1 MIRICTLIIFII
13 TIAISVDSKAQMS
26 LDQQRYF
33 DSLTTILKGPGTD
46 SLKARAHYAMV
57 IYWAPRDTSKAKQ
70 CIEDGRRLSKGSPF
84 LNGVSYANEGY
95 LYYGTDINRS
105 EAAFKT
111 ADSLLSPFNSQDAY
125 QIRAN
130 VAINYAVIQQRR
142 DDDRAYIDIM
152 LNKAIPLA
160 SKAGDSGILAFQYI
174 GVGVAFM
181 NLEQYDKAEIY
192 LNDAIRIY
200 KAIHAS
206 AHRLIAAYNRAGEN
220 YICLKKY
227 DEAKRT
233 VDEVKPLLAP
243 YPESELY
250 AGHYMVEGLYYHHEK
265 KYTDAIRCF
274 DKGIAAAKGPNKVY
288 AIQEL
293 QFYKVKSLVAAKI
306 YAPAKDILLELM
318 KDEDVMA
325 LNSSRLEI
333 YEGLAESYAGLG
345 DMKPAYEWLKQSRHL
360 SDSLHESDVANDI
373 NALEIKYQRAE
384 SQKQII
390 ALKGKTA
397 QAALA
402 AKNSRL
408 YSWLFAL
415 ISLFLLI
422 VASFALLYYRSNKK
436 LLAQKEL
443 NHQQQL
449 TEIEQEQ
456 RLKFG
461 QAVLQGEE
469 RERHRLA
476 RDLHDG
482 LGGMLAAV
490 KLNLSGQV
498 SGSADQR
505 TELGKIITQVDSSVT
520 ELRRIA
526 HNMMPV
532 NLLKFGLE
540 TALRDMCESL
550 MTDRLHIDFQAYGIG
565 SISEEKQI
573 HIYRII
579 QEMLSNAIKH
589 ADATNIIL
597 QCNQDGDMFLITLED
612 DGKGFDTAINV
623 KGIGLSNMKNRV
635 GFLNGV
641 IDITSVI
648 NGGTTIN
655 IELNVG

>member
-1 MIRICTLIIFII
+1 MIRLYILIVLII
-13 TIAISVDSKAQMS
+13 TISISSKAQMP
-26 LDQQRYF
+26 LDQQRYL

-46 SLKARAHYAMV
+46 SLKARANYALV
-57 IYWAPRDTSKAKQ
+57 IYWVPRDTARARQS
-70 CIEDGRRLSKGSPF
+70 IEEGRRLSKGSAF
-84 LNGVSYANEGY
+84 LSGLSYAHEGY
-95 LYYGTDINRS
+95 LYYSRDIDRS
-105 EAAFKT
+105 EAAFKK
-111 ADSLLSPFNSQDAY
+111 ADSLLRLYDTKDAY

-130 VAINYAVIQQRR
+130 IWINCAIIQQRK
-142 DDDRAYIDIM
+142 DDDRAYIDLV

-160 SKAGDSGILAFQYI
+160 SKSGDSAIVASQYV

-181 NLEQYDKAEIY
+181 NLEQYDKAEVY

-200 KAIHAS
+200 KAIHAPVP
-206 AHRLIAAYNRAGEN
+206 RLIAAYNRAGEN
-220 YICLKKY
+220 YICLEKY
-227 DEAKRT
+227 EEAKRT
-233 VDEVKPLLAP
+233 VDEVKPILAP

-250 AGHYMVEGLYYHHEK
+250 AGHYMVEGLYYHHLK

-274 DKGIAAAKGPNKVY
+274 DKGMAAAKGPNKIY

-293 QFYKVKSLVAAKI
+293 QFYKVKSLLAAKI
-306 YAPAKDILLELM
+306 YGPAKDILLALM
-318 KDEDVMA
+318 QDEDVMS

-345 DMKPAYEWLKQSRHL
+345 QMKPAYDWLKQSRHL

-373 NALEIKYQRAE
+373 NALEMKYQRAE

-390 ALKGKTA
+390 ALKGKNE

-415 ISLFLLI
+415 VSLFLLF
-422 VASFALLYYRSNKK
+422 VAAFALLYYRSNKK
-436 LLAQKEL
+436 LLVQKEL

-469 RERHRLA
+469 QERHRLA

-490 KLNLSGQV
+490 KLNLSGQL
-498 SGSADQR
+498 SDGANQR
-505 TELGKIITQVDSSVT
+505 TALERIITQVDSSVT

-532 NLLKFGLE
+532 NLLRFGLE

-550 MTDRLHIDFQAYGIG
+550 MTDGLSIDFQAYGI
-565 SISEEKQI
+565 SRAMQEEKQI
-573 HIYRII
+573 HIYRIV
-579 QEMLSNAIKH
+579 QEMLSNAIRH
-589 ADATNIIL
+589 AAATSIML
-597 QCNQDGDMFLITLED
+597 QCNQDEDMFLITLED
-612 DGKGFDTAINV
+612 DGKGFDTTLRG
-623 KGIGLSNMKNRV
+623 KGIGLTNIRNRV
-635 GFLNGV
+635 GFLNGI

-648 NGGTTIN
+648 NGGTIIN

>member
-1 MIRICTLIIFII
+1 
-13 TIAISVDSKAQMS
+13 MS

-33 DSLTTILKGPGTD
+33 DSLNTILKGPGPD
-46 SLKARAHYAMV
+46 SLKARAYYAMV
-57 IYWAPRDTSKAKQ
+57 IYWVPRDTSKAKQ
-70 CIEDGRRLSKGSPF
+70 CIEDGRRLSKGSTF
-84 LNGVSYANEGY
+84 LNGVAYANEGY
-95 LYYGTDINRS
+95 LYYGTDIDRS
-105 EAAFKT
+105 EAAFRK
-111 ADSLLSPFNSQDAY
+111 ADSLLSPFNNQDAY

-142 DDDRAYIDIM
+142 DDDRTYIDIM

-160 SKAGDSGILAFQYI
+160 SKAGDSGILAFQYV
-174 GVGVAFM
+174 GVGLAFM

-206 AHRLIAAYNRAGEN
+206 AHRLVAAYNRAGEN

-243 YPESELY
+243 YPDSELY
-250 AGHYMVEGLYYHHEK
+250 AGHYMVEGLYYHHER

-293 QFYKVKSLVAAKI
+293 QFYKVKSLLAAKI

-390 ALKGKTA
+390 ALKGKTE

-402 AKNSRL
+402 ARNSRL

-415 ISLFLLI
+415 VSLFLLI
-422 VASFALLYYRSNKK
+422 VATFALLYYRSNRK
-436 LLAQKEL
+436 LLKQKEL
-443 NHQQQL
+443 NHHQQL
-449 TEIEQEQ
+449 TEIEQQQ

-469 RERHRLA
+469 QERHRLA

-490 KLNLSGQV
+490 KLNLSGQL
-498 SGSADQR
+498 SGTADQR
-505 TELGKIITQVDSSVT
+505 TELGKIISQVDSSVT

-540 TALRDMCESL
+540 TALRDLCESM
-550 MTDRLHIDFQAYGIG
+550 MTDQLHIDFQAYGIG
-565 SISEEKQI
+565 HISGEKQI
-573 HIYRII
+573 HIYRIV
-579 QEMLSNAIKH
+579 QEMLSNAIRH
-589 ADATNIIL
+589 AAASNIIL
-597 QCNQDGDMFLITLED
+597 QCSQDGHMFLITLED
-612 DGKGFDTAINV
+612 DGKGFDTAMNT

>member
-1 MIRICTLIIFII
+1 MIRIYTLIALIV
-13 TIAISVDSKAQMS
+13 AMSVRCEAQVS
-26 LDQQRYF
+26 LNQQRYY
-33 DSLTTILKGPGTD
+33 DSLTAILNSPGAD
-46 SLKARAHYAMV
+46 SLKARAHYALT
-57 IYWAPRDTSKAKQ
+57 IYWVPRDTTKAKQ
-70 CIEDGRRLSKGSPF
+70 CIEEGRKLSKGSAF
-84 LNGVSYANEGY
+84 LQGIAYANEGY
-95 LYYGTDINRS
+95 LYYGSDIDRS
-105 EAAFKT
+105 EAAFKK
-111 ADSLLSPFNSQDAY
+111 ADSLLTPYDNRDAC

-130 VAINYAVIQQRR
+130 IWINCAVIQQRK
-142 DDDRAYIDIM
+142 DDDRGYIDLV

-160 SKAGDSGILAFQYI
+160 SRAGDSVIMASQYV
-174 GVGVAFM
+174 GVSVAFM
-181 NLEQYDKAEIY
+181 NIEQYDKAEVY

-200 KAIHAS
+200 KAIHAP
-206 AHRLIAAYNRAGEN
+206 AHRLVAAYNRAGEN
-220 YICLKKY
+220 YILLKKY
-227 DEAKRT
+227 EAAKKT

-243 YPESELY
+243 FPESELY
-250 AGHYMVEGLYYHHEK
+250 AGHYMVEGLYYHHRQQ
-265 KYTDAIRCF
+265 YTDAIRCF
-274 DKGIAAAKGPNKVY
+274 DKGMAAAKGPNKVF

-293 QFYKVKSLVAAKI
+293 QFYKVKSLLAAKI
-306 YAPAKDILLELM
+306 YAPAKDILLQLM
-318 KDEDVMA
+318 SDEDIISM
-325 LNSSRLEI
+325 NSSRLEI
-333 YEGLAESYAGLG
+333 YEGLAESYAGIG
-345 DMKPAYEWLKQSRHL
+345 EMKHAYEWLKKSRHL
-360 SDSLHESDVANDI
+360 SDSLHASDVENDI
-373 NALEIKYQRAE
+373 NALEMKYQRAE

-408 YSWLFAL
+408 YSWLFA
-415 ISLFLLI
+415 ITSLFLLV

-436 LLAQKEL
+436 LLVQKEL

-449 TEIEQEQ
+449 NEIEQEQ

-490 KLNLSGQV
+490 KLNLSAQLSGNGQEGMEMRKV
-498 SGSADQR
+498 IS
-505 TELGKIITQVDSSVT
+505 QVDSSVT

-550 MTDRLHIDFQAYGIG
+550 MTDKLSIDFQAYGVG
-565 SISEEKQI
+565 NLSEEQQI
-573 HIYRII
+573 HIYRIV

-589 ADATNIIL
+589 ADATHIIL
-597 QCNQDGDMFLITLED
+597 QCSQDGDTFLITLED
-612 DGKGFDTAINV
+612 DGKGFDTTISS
-623 KGIGLSNMKNRV
+623 KGIGLTNLRNRV
-635 GFLNGV
+635 GFLNGS
-641 IDITSVI
+641 IEITSVI
-648 NGGTTIN
+648 NEGTIIN